1 MLEPLVWSL
10 LEGRPIDPTSVH
22 MLQTMM
28 INDMLTQL
36 ERQCKGIYHHALEWT
51 IDESILKEN
60 HTFIHAYLGMIKR
73 FPKMVPGQA
82 FIPMR
87 KG

>member
-1 MLEPLVWSL
+1 MRSL

-22 MLQTMM
+22 MFQTMM
-28 INDMLTQL
+28 INDMIPQL
-36 ERQCKGIYHHALEWT
+36 ERQCKGVYHHALEWV
-51 IDESILKEN
+51 IDESILKGN
-60 HTFIHAYLGMIKR
+60 HPFIHAYLGMRKR

-82 FIPMR
+82 FIPVR